1 MKDIGAPT
9 SIEKSI
15 KCVLGAN
22 LSIYGVHIN

>member
-9 SIEKSI
+9 SIEKSSE
-15 KCVLGAN
+15 CVLGAN